1 MNKIIINR
9 LHIFQA
15 LYLNMII
22 QLIFQNLLLSDL
34 KNEASVR
41 QKKQNI
47 KVWYLTDYDQS
58 EIQWNVKREMLWD
71 AKGQV

>member
-22 QLIFQNLLLSDL
+22 QLIVFSNQSNHITSILLSHHMWRY
-34 KNEASVR
+34 NGTVH
-41 QKKQNI
+41 
-47 KVWYLTDYDQS
+47 VS
-58 EIQWNVKREMLWD
+58 EILVFSKPSAVGVHSCDL
-71 AKGQV
+71 